1 MGEKNQEGKIVQKAN
16 YLGLRHVIYLEE
28 SLNSTLSYVQIGSAQ
43 MGPLVHRGGRVYQKQ
58 NHRHRVAFMTPSACH
73 C

>member
-1 MGEKNQEGKIVQKAN
+1 MKKKSGKIIFKRLN
-16 YLGLRHVIYLEE
+16 YLHLRHVIYLEE

-43 MGPLVHRGGRVYQKQ
+43 MGALVHRGGRVYQKQ
-58 NHRHRVAFMTPSACH
+58 DHRHRVAFMTLSTCH